1 MRRIGIRRED
11 KDPWEAR
18 VPLIPD
24 DVASLTSSGTVE
36 IVVQPSPQ
44 RVFTEDEYV
53 RAGARIDEDLSTCDI
68 VVAVKE
74 IPRELF
80 TPGATYAFFSHTI
93 KGQPYN
99 MDMLRRLM
107 ELECELIDYER
118 ITDHRGQRLIFF
130 SRFAGL
136 AGAIDS
142 LWTLGR
148 RLEWEGLTPN
158 PFATLEQT
166 YRYPTLEAALE
177 AVREV
182 GARIAADGLP
192 AEICPFVIGITGYG
206 NVSLG
211 AQEVVAALDAVAV
224 SPDRLDE
231 LSAGGAAAHSS
242 SRSAVNGRHTAYAVV
257 FAERDFVARRDA
269 AQPFALDEYFRHPD
283 LYQGTFER
291 RLPQLTLLLNCVF
304 WDTPYPRLVT
314 RAAIGELFAAPI
326 APRLRV
332 IGDISCDIEGSV
344 ELTVKETHIDRP
356 VYVYDAVTG
365 AVTDGVEGRG
375 PVVLAVGNL
384 PCELS
389 RESSTAFSAAL
400 SPLVPALAVADLS
413 LPLERL
419 SLPPELLR
427 ALILHHGELTPDYE
441 YMWRFV
447 HTVPPAGDALP
458 AGDAAQSATEPQPPR
473 D

>member
-18 VPLIPD
+18 VPLIPE
-24 DVASLTSSGTVE
+24 DVAFLTRSSAAE

-44 RVFTEDEYV
+44 RVFAEDEYV
-53 RAGARIDEDLSTCDI
+53 RAGARVYEDLSACDI
-68 VVAVKE
+68 VLAVKE
-74 IPRELF
+74 IPLELF

-107 ELECELIDYER
+107 ELGCQLIDYER
-118 ITDHRGQRLIFF
+118 VTDERGRRLIFF

-142 LWTLGR
+142 LWSLGR
-148 RLEWEGLTPN
+148 RLEWEGLAPN
-158 PFATLEQT
+158 PFAALEQT
-166 YRYPTLEAALE
+166 YRYPTLEAALD
-177 AVREV
+177 AVRDV

-192 AEICPFVIGITGYG
+192 AELCPFVIGITGYG

-211 AQEVVAALDAVAV
+211 AQEVVDALGAVAV

-231 LSAGGAAAHSS
+231 LSAGGGVAPASGRPALDD
-242 SRSAVNGRHTAYAVV
+242 RHTAHKVV

-269 AQPFALDEYFRHPD
+269 SQPFALDEYFRQPE
-283 LYQGTFER
+283 LYEGTFER
-291 RLPQLTLLLNCVF
+291 RLPQLTLLINCVF
-304 WDTPYPRLVT
+304 WDAPYPRLVT
-314 RAAIGELFAAPI
+314 RAAIGELFAAPA

-344 ELTVKETHIDRP
+344 ELTVKETHIDQP

-365 AVTDGVEGRG
+365 AVTDGVQGRG

-389 RESSTAFSAAL
+389 RESSTAFSAVL
-400 SPLVPALAVADLS
+400 SPFVPALAVTDLS
-413 LPLERL
+413 LPFERL

-427 ALILHHGELTPDYE
+427 ALILHHGEFTPDYE
-441 YMWRFV
+441 YMRQFV
-447 HTVPPAGDALP
+447 DSPL
-458 AGDAAQSATEPQPPR
+458 EFPR
-473 D
+473 ELEAEA

>member
-18 VPLIPD
+18 VPLVPD
-24 DVASLTSSGTVE
+24 DVARLTRAGAAE
-36 IVVQPSPQ
+36 IVVQPSPR

-53 RAGARIDEDLSTCDI
+53 RAGARVDEDLGACDI
-68 VVAVKE
+68 VLAVKE

-80 TPGATYAFFSHTI
+80 RPGATYAFFSHTI

-107 ELECELIDYER
+107 ELECQLIDYER
-118 ITDHRGQRLIFF
+118 ITDHRGRRLIFF

-142 LWTLGR
+142 LWALGR
-148 RLEWEGLTPN
+148 RLEWESLTPN
-158 PFATLEQT
+158 PFAGLEQT

-177 AVREV
+177 AVRGV

-192 AEICPFVIGITGYG
+192 AELCPFVIGITGYG

-211 AQEVVAALDAVAV
+211 AQEVVDALGAVALSPEQLDA
-224 SPDRLDE
+224 LH
-231 LSAGGAAAHSS
+231 AGGGGGGVAPAS
-242 SRSAVNGRHTAYAVV
+242 SRHAGDDRHTVHKVV
-257 FAERDFVARRDA
+257 FAEGDFVARRDA
-269 AQPFALDEYFRHPD
+269 SKPFALDEYFRQPE
-283 LYQGTFER
+283 LYEGTFAR

-314 RAAIGELFAAPI
+314 RAAIRELFAAPA

-344 ELTVKETHIDRP
+344 ELTVKETHIDQP
-356 VYVYDAVTG
+356 VYVYHASTG
-365 AVTDGVEGRG
+365 AVTDGVEGQG

-389 RESSTAFSAAL
+389 RESSTAFSAVL
-400 SPLVPALAVADLS
+400 SPFVPALAAADLS

-427 ALILHHGELTPDYE
+427 ALILHHGALTPDYE
-441 YMWRFV
+441 YMRRFV
-447 HTVPPAGDALP
+447 GA
-458 AGDAAQSATEPQPPR
+458 
-473 D
+473 

>member
-18 VPLIPD
+18 APLVPD
-24 DVASLTSSGTVE
+24 DVARLTSSGAAE

-44 RVFTEDEYV
+44 RVFTEDEYL
-53 RAGARIDEDLSTCDI
+53 RAGARVDEDLGACDI
-68 VVAVKE
+68 VLAVKE

-80 TPGATYAFFSHTI
+80 RPGGTYAFFSHTI
-93 KGQPYN
+93 KGQPHN

-107 ELECELIDYER
+107 RLECQLIDYER
-118 ITDHRGQRLIFF
+118 ITDDRGRRLIFF

-142 LWTLGR
+142 LWALGR

-158 PFATLEQT
+158 PFAALEQT

-177 AVREV
+177 AVHDA
-182 GARIAADGLP
+182 GARIAAYGLP
-192 AEICPFVIGITGYG
+192 AELCPFVIGITGYG

-211 AQEVVAALDAVAV
+211 AQEVVDALGAVV
-224 SPDRLDE
+224 SNPELLDE
-231 LSAGGAAAHSS
+231 LGG
-242 SRSAVNGRHTAYAVV
+242 GGDDRHTAHKVV

-269 AQPFALDEYFRHPD
+269 SKPFALDEYYRRPE
-283 LYQGTFER
+283 LYEGTFAR

-304 WDTPYPRLVT
+304 WDAPYPRLVT
-314 RAAIGELFAAPI
+314 RAAIRELFAAPA

-344 ELTVKETHIDRP
+344 ELTVKETHIDQP
-356 VYVYDAVTG
+356 VYVYDAKTG
-365 AVTDGVEGRG
+365 AVTDGVGGRG
-375 PVVLAVGNL
+375 PVVLAVSNL

-389 RESSTAFSAAL
+389 RESSTAFSAVL
-400 SPLVPALAVADLS
+400 SPFVPALAAADLS
-413 LPLERL
+413 LPFRQL

-427 ALILHHGELTPDYE
+427 ALILHHGALTPDYE
-441 YMWRFV
+441 YLRRFV
-447 HTVPPAGDALP
+447 NAAPPAGDAEP
-458 AGDAAQSATEPQPPR
+458 SAGESL
-473 D
+473 